1 MKLIIKIALAIF
13 AIPIV
18 YAQAPVRVVP
28 PPITRADINKIISR
42 NAFIYSV
49 PEARLHKIIAC
60 ESSYNPDAVNENKWE
75 YSVGLS
81 QINLKVHDI
90 SEEDARDPHF
100 AVDYLAREL
109 AAGRGR
115 AWTCAR

>member
-1 MKLIIKIALAIF
+1 MAVAIF
-13 AIPIV
+13 AIPFV
-18 YAQAPVRVVP
+18 YAEAPTVFNPQVVEK
-28 PPITRADINKIISR
+28 ITREDINKIIYR
-42 NAFIYSV
+42 NAFIYDV

-60 ESSYNPDAVNENKWE
+60 ESSYNPDAVNINKWE
-75 YSVGLS
+75 FSVGLV

-100 AVDYLAREL
+100 AIDYLAREL